1 MIDLVFSG
9 DAFHEDLV
17 EVKYL
22 ILDVLPRA
30 QLVLR
35 QLKVGPVKG
44 LFFLGFCILLHFG
57 FVVINLM
64 RLKNDLLHSRDE
76 LPHFLRGHRPQVVC
90 PELSVAVLRLR
101 SVLIEAFLMKEGL
114 PGGALVLED
123 HFGHL
128 LEPNF

>member
-22 ILDVLPRA
+22 ILEVLPRA

-44 LFFLGFCILLHFG
+44 LLLLGLCILLHFG
-57 FVVINLM
+57 FVLITLM
-64 RLKNDLLHSRDE
+64 RLKYDLLHRWNE
-76 LPHFLRGHRPQVVC
+76 LPHFLRGHWPQVVC
-90 PELSVAVLRLR
+90 SEFPVAVLWL
-101 SVLIEAFLMKEGL
+101 
-114 PGGALVLED
+114 
-123 HFGHL
+123 
-128 LEPNF
+128 

>member
-22 ILDVLPRA
+22 ILEVLPRA

-35 QLKVGPVKG
+35 QLKVSPVEG
-44 LFFLGFCILLHFG
+44 LLLLGLSILLHFG
-57 FVVINLM
+57 FVVITLM
-64 RLKNDLLHSRDE
+64 RLKHNLLHSRNE
-76 LPHFLRGHRPQVVC
+76 LPYFLRRYWSQVVC
-90 PELSVAVLRLR
+90 PELSMAILWLR
-101 SVLIEAFLMKEGL
+101 SVLIETLLMKEGL
-114 PGGALVLED
+114 PGGAFVLED

-128 LEPNF
+128 LEPYF

>member
-22 ILDVLPRA
+22 ILEVLPRA

-44 LFFLGFCILLHFG
+44 LLLLGLCILLHFG
-57 FVVINLM
+57 FIVINLIS
-64 RLKNDLLHSRDE
+64 LKHDLLHRWNE

-90 PELSVAVLRLR
+90 PELPVAILWL
-101 SVLIEAFLMKEGL
+101 
-114 PGGALVLED
+114 
-123 HFGHL
+123 
-128 LEPNF
+128 